1 MSDHLSELSDD
12 DRQDSDYDGAWKEAL
27 RSHLRRFIEK
37 FFPRLAVLINWSIEP
52 EWLDKEISQVIG
64 QPGNR
69 NREVDV
75 LFRVHLMNGDEQW
88 ILCHLEIQ
96 TSYEA
101 DFAVRVDQY
110 NSGLKWLFRREVLTL
125 VILADLRPDWRPSE
139 YQFELAGFESHLRFP
154 VCKVLDQMDNDWAE
168 DTSLP
173 VQVVRAQ
180 IAALRTAGDP
190 EARFY
195 AKTQLVRNLY
205 KAGYNADELRE
216 IFRII
221 DWMMHLR
228 RDLSHRFDLELSNFE
243 KEQHMPYVT
252 SIERNAEERGL
263 ERGLEEGL
271 ERGREQGSVTLLLRQ
286 LTRLCGSLP
295 ADVEQQIG
303 QLALPQSQSLGE
315 ALLDFQSLADLR
327 TWLAK
332 ELV

>member
-1 MSDHLSELSDD
+1 
-12 DRQDSDYDGAWKEAL
+12 
-27 RSHLRRFIEK
+27 
-37 FFPRLAVLINWSIEP
+37 
-52 EWLDKEISQVIG
+52 
-64 QPGNR
+64 
-69 NREVDV
+69 
-75 LFRVHLMNGDEQW
+75 
-88 ILCHLEIQ
+88 
-96 TSYEA
+96 
-101 DFAVRVDQY
+101 
-110 NSGLKWLFRREVLTL
+110 
-125 VILADLRPDWRPSE
+125 
-139 YQFELAGFESHLRFP
+139 
-154 VCKVLDQMDNDWAE
+154 MDNDWAE

-252 SIERNAEERGL
+252 SIERNAEERG
-263 ERGLEEGL
+263 
-271 ERGREQGSVTLLLRQ
+271 REQGSVTLLLRQ

-315 ALLDFQSLADLR
+315 ALLDFQSLDDLQK
-327 TWLAK
+327 WLTK

>member
-1 MSDHLSELSDD
+1 MSDHLYELSDD

-75 LFRVHLMNGDEQW
+75 LFRVHLINGDEQW

-139 YQFELAGFESHLRFP
+139 YQFELAGFECRLRFP
-154 VCKVLDQMDNDWAE
+154 ICKVLDHMDNDWAE

-252 SIERNAEERGL
+252 SIERNAEERG
-263 ERGLEEGL
+263 
-271 ERGREQGSVTLLLRQ
+271 REQGSVTLLLRQ

-315 ALLDFQSLADLR
+315 ALLDFQSLDDLQK
-327 TWLAK
+327 WLTK

>member
-1 MSDHLSELSDD
+1 MSEHISELSDD

-27 RSHLRRFIEK
+27 RLFLRRFIEK
-37 FFPRLAVLINWSIEP
+37 FFPRLAVLINWLIEP
-52 EWLDKEISQVIG
+52 EWLDKEISQIIG

-75 LFRVHLMNGDEQW
+75 LFRVYLIDGNEQW
-88 ILCHLEIQ
+88 VLCHLEIQ
-96 TSYEA
+96 TSYEV

-139 YQFELAGFESHLRFP
+139 YQFELAGFESRLRFP
-154 VCKVLDQMDNDWAE
+154 ICKVLDHMDNDWAE

-205 KAGYNADELRE
+205 KAGYNADELRA
-216 IFRII
+216 IFRLI

-228 RDLSHRFDLELSNFE
+228 RDLGRRFVSELTAFE
-243 KEQHMPYVT
+243 KENRMPFVT
-252 SIERNAEERGL
+252 SVERFAQELAEERGR
-263 ERGLEEGL
+263 ERGLEQ
-271 ERGREQGSVTLLLRQ
+271 GREQGSVTLILRQ
-286 LTRLCGSLP
+286 LTRRCGSLP
-295 ADVEQQIG
+295 TGVEQQIRK
-303 QLALPQSQSLGE
+303 LALPKSQSLGE
-315 ALLDFQSLADLR
+315 ALLDFQSLADLQA
-327 TWLAK
+327 WLAK
-332 ELV
+332 ELG

>member
-1 MSDHLSELSDD
+1 MSDQLSEQPDD

-37 FFPRLAVLINWSIEP
+37 FFPRLAELVDWSIEP
-52 EWLDKEISQVIG
+52 EWLDKEISQIIG

-75 LFRVHLMNGDEQW
+75 LFRVHLINGDEQW

-139 YQFELAGFESHLRFP
+139 YQFELAGFESRLRFP
-154 VCKVLDQMDNDWAE
+154 ICKVLDHMDNDWAE

-173 VQVVRAQ
+173 AQVVRAQ

-263 ERGLEEGL
+263 EQ
-271 ERGREQGSVTLLLRQ
+271 GREQGSVTLLLRQ

-295 ADVEQQIG
+295 SDVEQQIR

-315 ALLDFQSLADLR
+315 ALLDFHSLADLQS
-327 TWLAK
+327 WLTK
-332 ELV
+332 EGV

>member
-1 MSDHLSELSDD
+1 MTDHLSEQSDD

-37 FFPRLAVLINWSIEP
+37 FFPRLAELIDWSIEP
-52 EWLDKEISQVIG
+52 EWLDKEISQIIG
-64 QPGNR
+64 QSGHR

-75 LFRVHLMNGDEQW
+75 LFKVRLTNGNEQW

-96 TSYEA
+96 TSYEV

-125 VILADLRPDWRPSE
+125 VILADLHPDWRPSE
-139 YQFELAGFESHLRFP
+139 YQFELAGFESRLRFP
-154 VCKVLDQMDNDWAE
+154 ICKVLDHMDDEWAE

-216 IFRII
+216 IFRLI

-228 RDLSHRFDLELSNFE
+228 RDLGRRFDLELTVFE

-252 SIERNAEERGL
+252 SVERNAEERGL
-263 ERGLEEGL
+263 ERGLEQ
-271 ERGREQGSVTLLLRQ
+271 GREQGSVTLLLRQ
-286 LTRLCGSLP
+286 LTRLCGPLP
-295 ADVEQQIG
+295 VDVEQQIR

-315 ALLDFQSLADLR
+315 ALLDFQSLADLQ
-327 TWLAK
+327 TWLTT
-332 ELV
+332 EGV